1 MWKDSQKTIWLC
13 HQTLYVLKS
22 EKEEEEINHDRGS
35 IEISLIYQQNGKKN
49 QLKKYFVKSWL
60 QSALKFFVLN
70 AECDLICLSVVFKNS
85 FHNIDPLQEI

>member
-1 MWKDSQKTIWLC
+1 MRKDSQKTIWLC

-49 QLKKYFVKSWL
+49 QLKKYFVKS
-60 QSALKFFVLN
+60 
-70 AECDLICLSVVFKNS
+70 
-85 FHNIDPLQEI
+85 